1 MGRRHP
7 GLGAVCIVD
16 PDGVACCVRGWGD
29 AASSARVD
37 WSIRLWLAGLLGAFL
52 GWLNV
57 AVLFPRLAR

>member
-1 MGRRHP
+1 
-7 GLGAVCIVD
+7 VCIVD